1 MIGMA
6 RCTFNE
12 VCRWAPRLAARRR
25 SKWRPKAIW
34 LCQPK
39 RDGRLRQTAQYL
51 ATMLPSSFLLCLEL
65 GKALDVETA

>member
-1 MIGMA
+1 MA
-6 RCTFNE
+6 SGG
-12 VCRWAPRLAARRR
+12 VWLAGGLAANGLLILDRNRC
-25 SKWRPKAIW
+25 SLGLPS
-34 LCQPK
+34 LPCQPK